1 MNSYHKAD
9 SVTKQ
14 ICEVKTLKY
23 VNTVET
29 PSSMTILH
37 EILYKMM
44 DPMINKY
51 LVRTWICDQLFEL
64 NKYSFIWWFIAHLVS
79 SDWS

>member
-1 MNSYHKAD
+1 MNSYHTLKAD

-14 ICEVKTLKY
+14 IFEIKTLKY

-29 PSSMTILH
+29 PSSMTIWH

-51 LVRTWICDQLFEL
+51 
-64 NKYSFIWWFIAHLVS
+64 
-79 SDWS
+79 